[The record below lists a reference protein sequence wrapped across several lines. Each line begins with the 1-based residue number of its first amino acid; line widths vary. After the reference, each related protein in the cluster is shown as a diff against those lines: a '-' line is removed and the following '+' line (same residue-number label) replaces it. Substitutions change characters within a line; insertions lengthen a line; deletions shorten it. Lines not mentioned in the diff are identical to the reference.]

1 MLISLGVSH
10 CSSGEKWLSSWQ
22 QENPSLKTNQVYS
35 FYPYYTYYLEV
46 LTCSLCLSC
55 YTRFQLH
62 YLLCLCLYFGKG
74 GVYPRKVLMREWPH
88 SFYTSAG
95 GIRAEIG
102 WWEKAQAQWART
114 FFLEATVWMKKKEER
129 LFWTYTTTPCMPFPQ
144 YRATAVLHT
153 LCVCKHFSCMKTH
166 TAFWYTGEEKEKRIF
181 PKEQQNIQLKTGCC
195 SGKTPCFLSGLLVTD
210 AAEHLE
216 SFVLNVH
223 LKRFILLKMM
233 WPENYFLNSSQ
244 SWEKLY
250 FL

>member
-74 GVYPRKVLMREWPH
+74 GVFPRKVLLREWPH

-114 FFLEATVWMKKKEER
+114 FFRSNSVDEEERRAAFFGLTPPHHACHSHSTGQLLYCTPCVCANILAAWKHTRHFDTQGRRKKKG
-129 LFWTYTTTPCMPFPQ
+129 F
-144 YRATAVLHT
+144 
-153 LCVCKHFSCMKTH
+153 
-166 TAFWYTGEEKEKRIF
+166 F
-181 PKEQQNIQLKTGCC
+181 PKNNKTFSWKPVVAVARHPVFYQACWWQMPLN
-195 SGKTPCFLSGLLVTD
+195 TWR
-210 AAEHLE
+210 
-216 SFVLNVH
+216 VLC
-223 LKRFILLKMM
+223 
-233 WPENYFLNSSQ
+233 
-244 SWEKLY
+244 
-250 FL
+250 